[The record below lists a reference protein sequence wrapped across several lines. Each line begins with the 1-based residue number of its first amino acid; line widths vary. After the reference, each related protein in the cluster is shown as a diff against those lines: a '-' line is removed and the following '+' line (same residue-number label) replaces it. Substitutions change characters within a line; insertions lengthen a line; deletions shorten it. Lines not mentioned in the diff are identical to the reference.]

1 MRKRLIKLLLNCY
14 DDANLQYY
22 DLTEITDKFMGG
34 AEYLADYLLKNGV
47 VVLPVK
53 IGDIVYTTY
62 GGNLSEYKVK
72 SFIINDF
79 CWAELVNKEY
89 VEEYKLIKSCISF
102 DFGKT
107 VFLTKEEA
115 EKHLKGVS
123 NDKLRTN

>member
-1 MRKRLIKLLLNCY
+1 MRERLIELIMNAHNASYGLPMGKAEFMADFLLANC
-14 DDANLQYY
+14 
-22 DLTEITDKFMGG
+22 
-34 AEYLADYLLKNGV
+34 V

-89 VEEYKLIKSCISF
+89 VEEYKLITSCISF

-115 EKHLKGVS
+115 EKALERSKQ
-123 NDKLRTN
+123 